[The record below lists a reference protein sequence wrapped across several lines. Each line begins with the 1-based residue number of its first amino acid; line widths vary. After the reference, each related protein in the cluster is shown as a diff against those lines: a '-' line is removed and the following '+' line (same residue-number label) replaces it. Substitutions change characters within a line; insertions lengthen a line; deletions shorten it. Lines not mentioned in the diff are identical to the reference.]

1 LEITKLLVF
10 CLLLLTNV
18 NYAVAQNAEK
28 TDVKA
33 IEKDSY
39 LTDSE
44 EKNLTKREIDFYQ
57 SDNITNEI
65 PYFDNRFH
73 IDAEL
78 DEITLI
84 FFRVKGSRSII
95 LVQPDGKKIRS
106 SVHDPDTVKWYDDKT
121 FDMVKITKPMP
132 GPWQAIGNILP
143 ESKILIVSEVKIE
156 IEPFPNV
163 LLSGETIKVV
173 GKLYNGNRNI
183 EVSEFKEVVEL
194 DVNFFSTNNSDYAN
208 FGADALKVSSFSD
221 DGRGLDEYAG
231 DNIYTGEFM
240 LNFAPGEWQP
250 VFVIKLPLMTRELR
264 YEPVIL
270 HEAPVEL
277 SVVPAED
284 DTMAHKLVL
293 TIDPT
298 YVDPSSLIFQGKI
311 TSPDRH
317 TRPFSITDN
326 ENIES
331 PTVRTKDFPYTEPG
345 IHRVTVSAFGR
356 TITGREFRL
365 AVPDFSFNIKEFP
378 KEITQIPEENT
389 VDEQQIELADKL
401 AQQQKLDEENSMKTI
416 VTVIVAN
423 LVIILFA
430 IALFFFV
437 RKRKVNS

>member
-1 LEITKLLVF
+1 MEITKLLVF

-18 NYAVAQNAEK
+18 NNALAQEGEK
-28 TDVKA
+28 TDVNAMK
-33 IEKDSY
+33 KDSY
-39 LTDSE
+39 VPNSE
-44 EKNLTKREIDFYQ
+44 EKQFTKREIDFYQ

-78 DEITLI
+78 DEMTLI
-84 FFRVKGSRSII
+84 FYRVKGSSSII
-95 LVQPDGKKIRS
+95 LVQPDGKKIRA
-106 SVHDPDTVKWYDDKT
+106 SVHDPETVKWHDGNT
-121 FDMVKITKPMP
+121 FDMVKINKPMP

-183 EVSEFKEVVEL
+183 EASEFKEVVEL

-208 FGADALKVSSFSD
+208 FGADPLKVSSFSD

-231 DNIYTGEFM
+231 DNIYTGEFI
-240 LNFAPGEWQP
+240 LDFAPGEWQP

-270 HEAPVEL
+270 QEAPVEL
-277 SVVPAED
+277 SIVPAENEA
-284 DTMAHKLVL
+284 MPHRLIL

-298 YVDPSSLIFQGKI
+298 YVDPKSLVFQGNI
-311 TSPDRH
+311 TPPDRH
-317 TRPFSITDN
+317 TRPFSIIEN
-326 ENIES
+326 ENIEN

-345 IHRVTVSAFGR
+345 IHRVSVSAFGR

-365 AVPDFSFNIKEFP
+365 VVPEFSFNIKEFTEKP
-378 KEITQIPEENT
+378 PQIPDDNT
-389 VDEQQIELADKL
+389 QDEQQIELADKL
-401 AQQQKLDEENSMKTI
+401 VQQQALDKENGMKTI
-416 VTVIVAN
+416 AIVVIAN

-437 RKRKVNS
+437 RKRKVKK